1 MLDTERIFTFMRIPG
16 RTTKPR
22 KMGVTMVSGGDYWL
36 AVAGAHWIEDLVEW
50 GAQWIDYYKVGEP
63 MIYQPRALVLKKLAI
78 LKKHGIQPYAGGNT
92 MEAAIHQ
99 RCVEPYLDEL
109 QELGINTMEV
119 SSTVLSL
126 NIEEKVKF
134 IEKAKARGFTVFAEI
149 GKKLIGAGGP
159 EGRMPTTEVIGEMKD
174 CLSAGAFKVVYEH
187 TEIEQLRTEE
197 EGLSRLTEVANAVGV
212 ENLLFEVPHGDWH
225 YVAPYAAF
233 YVLHFGS
240 NVNIGDVEPAQV
252 MAMET
257 VRGGL
262 SARTLGKVPL
272 PSEGTN

>member
-1 MLDTERIFTFMRIPG
+1 MPAAERIFSFMRVPE
-16 RTTKPR
+16 RTAKPR
-22 KMGVTMVSGGDYWL
+22 KTGITMVSGGDYWL
-36 AVAGAHWIEDLVEW
+36 AVAGARWIEDLVEW

-63 MIYQPRALVLKKLAI
+63 MIYQPRHLVLKKLAV
-78 LKKHGIQPYAGGNT
+78 LKKHGIHPYAGGNT
-92 MEAAIHQ
+92 MEAAIYQ
-99 RCVEPYLDEL
+99 RCVEPYFDEL
-109 QELGINTMEV
+109 QELGINAMEV

-126 NIEEKVKF
+126 SIAEKVKF
-134 IEKAKARGFTVFAEI
+134 IERARARGFTVFAEI

-159 EGRMPTTEVIGEMKD
+159 EARMATDAVIAEMKE
-174 CLSAGAFKVVYEH
+174 CLSAGVFKVVYEH
-187 TEIEQLRTEE
+187 TEIEQLRKEE
-197 EGLSRLTEVANAVGV
+197 QGLSRLAEVSSAVGV

-262 SARTLGKVPL
+262 SARTLGKVFVA
-272 PSEGTN
+272 E